1 MPSTETA
8 LPTAGLTL
16 HRGPHD
22 GRPGFLVLT
31 GPCQFGT
38 AWAGLRLIS
47 FIRSNSGITPSGVTR
62 KTTPNYCG
70 GEVINPIT
78 RNYYTRDI
86 ELVRPGIAR
95 SRVCAPP
102 HAHINSQ
109 GSRPSLC
116 GVHNV
121 EVLGASGTK
130 KSRFGAWKVKSLV
143 LAEFKLRR
151 NAPSTHTLR
160 WRSVRRVRVAH
171 EPVLPQ
177 GGGRGT
183 LEGASNGRHSYET
196 DF

>member
-1 MPSTETA
+1 MA
-8 LPTAGLTL
+8 TAGVSFD
-16 HRGPHD
+16 RD
-22 GRPGFLVLT
+22 GVSR
-31 GPCQFGT
+31 C
-38 AWAGLRLIS
+38 GL
-47 FIRSNSGITPSGVTR
+47 FGVTFSGSPPGSR
-62 KTTPNYCG
+62 KG
-70 GEVINPIT
+70 RFLLPIT
-78 RNYYTRDI
+78 SPLFFGPVPSSSGKETPFYSLRVVERGFFSSLRRPTRDI
-86 ELVRPGIAR
+86 ELVWPGIAR

-102 HAHINSQ
+102 HVHINSQ

-116 GVHNV
+116 GLHNV
-121 EVLGASGTK
+121 AFLGASGTK

-177 GGGRGT
+177 GRGRGT

>member
-1 MPSTETA
+1 MGHTQVDIPGADGS
-8 LPTAGLTL
+8 LPIRHGV
-16 HRGPHD
+16 G
-22 GRPGFLVLT
+22 GFT
-31 GPCQFGT
+31 TNF
-38 AWAGLRLIS
+38 IHS
-47 FIRSNSGITPSGVTR
+47 FTR
-62 KTTPNYCG
+62 
-70 GEVINPIT
+70 V
-78 RNYYTRDI
+78 I

-102 HAHINSQ
+102 HAHIDSQ

-171 EPVLPQ
+171 EPVLSQ

>member
-1 MPSTETA
+1 MNASS
-8 LPTAGLTL
+8 LPEHEKLQNAK
-16 HRGPHD
+16 
-22 GRPGFLVLT
+22 
-31 GPCQFGT
+31 
-38 AWAGLRLIS
+38 
-47 FIRSNSGITPSGVTR
+47 ITPCISRHSSIDV
-62 KTTPNYCG
+62 
-70 GEVINPIT
+70 
-78 RNYYTRDI
+78 RNYKARPHACPGGGIRPTRDI
-86 ELVRPGIAR
+86 ELVWPGIAR

-102 HAHINSQ
+102 HVHINSQ